1 MEKNLSGSRARHKI
15 HNSGIN
21 ILGVIPL
28 CQLSYIFC
36 PNAISQVQ
44 LMLIIEMKLHIWIE
58 LNCTRS
64 ISLAALF
71 LEIIKKWIE
80 SKCILIGYEQHLG
93 CSKGVKSKGLKLNR
107 SNVVH
112 IQIVCTCSRFKTYI
126 LYSLIQNIWP
136 KVVYRWFVC
145 RWFWPAS
152 HQMLLR
158 TWHETT
164 STTMTLQ

>member
-1 MEKNLSGSRARHKI
+1 MTGRGMPRSSPLASIFFGFFPF
-15 HNSGIN
+15 
-21 ILGVIPL
+21 VIF
-28 CQLSYIFC
+28 SWRDY
-36 PNAISQVQ
+36 S
-44 LMLIIEMKLHIWIE
+44 IEMKLHIWIE